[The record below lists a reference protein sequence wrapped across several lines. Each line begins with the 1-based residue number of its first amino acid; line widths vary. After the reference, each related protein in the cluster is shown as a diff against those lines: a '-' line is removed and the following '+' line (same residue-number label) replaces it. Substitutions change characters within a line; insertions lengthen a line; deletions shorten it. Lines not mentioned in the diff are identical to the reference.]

1 MIGVLHCVSYSTE
14 SYGDIVMKTINSV
27 LPTLKLVAFL
37 IVLPHCSMLF
47 GGYSAFAQ
55 SFGNQ
60 DRDRGITMLKI
71 IKEDIS
77 KHYYDPTFRGIDL
90 DARFK
95 LAESKIKLAK
105 SNAEV
110 FGVIAQVLL
119 DFNDSH
125 TSFIPPQ
132 RQSGIEYGWLLKMFG
147 DNCYITEVKPNSDA
161 EGQGLK
167 PGDEVLSIDG
177 IRPTRSNIW
186 IFYYLYYQL
195 APRPIVKMIVQSPGE
210 PSRPLEVKTK
220 VQITKRTIDLTDTID
235 LNKYLREEE
244 DEEMMNA
251 PRFRT
256 FGADLIIWKMSQFNL
271 AKGEVDEQ
279 IDKVK
284 KHQALILDLRGN
296 LGGAEETVLRLIG
309 NLCDHDVTVGE
320 MKRRKESKP
329 LVAKTRGESGFK
341 GKLVVLVDSDSASAS
356 EILARVVQLEK
367 RGVVLGDRTSGKV
380 MRSRVYPHEMGV
392 DTVIV
397 YGTSITDADII
408 MSDGVSLEGAGVTP
422 NLVLLP
428 KAADLRA
435 RRDPVLSG
443 AAALLGVK
451 LDAAEAGKLFPFKWR
466 ALNH

>member
-1 MIGVLHCVSYSTE
+1 
-14 SYGDIVMKTINSV
+14 
-27 LPTLKLVAFL
+27 
-37 IVLPHCSMLF
+37 
-47 GGYSAFAQ
+47 
-55 SFGNQ
+55 
-60 DRDRGITMLKI
+60 MLKI

-95 LAESKIKLAK
+95 LAESKIKLTK

-125 TSFIPPQ
+125 TAFLPPQ

-147 DNCYITEVKPNSDA
+147 DNCYITEVKPHSDA
-161 EGQGLK
+161 EAQGLK
-167 PGDEVLSIDG
+167 PGDQVLSIDG
-177 IRPTRSNIW
+177 IRPSRQDIW

-195 APRPIVKMIVQSPGE
+195 APRPVVTLVAQSPGE
-210 PSRPLEVKTK
+210 PSRQLEVKTK
-220 VQITKRTIDLTDTID
+220 VQTSKRTVDLTDTID
-235 LNKYLREEE
+235 LNKYIREQE
-244 DEEMMNA
+244 DDEMMSA
-251 PRFRT
+251 QRFRT
-256 FGADLIIWKMSQFNL
+256 FGDDLIIWKMPQFNL
-271 AKGEVDEQ
+271 AKYDVDGQ
-279 IDKVK
+279 IDRVK
-284 KHQALILDLRGN
+284 KYRALILDLRGN
-296 LGGAEETVLRLIG
+296 LGGAEETLLRMIG

-320 MKRRKESKP
+320 MKRRKETKP
-329 LVAKTRGESGFK
+329 MIAKTRGEGGFK

-392 DTVIV
+392 DTVIL
-397 YGTSITDADII
+397 YGTNVTDADII

-428 KAADLRA
+428 KATDLQTH
-435 RRDPVLSG
+435 RDPVLSG
-443 AAALLGVK
+443 AASLLGVK
-451 LDAAEAGKLFPFKWR
+451 LDPVEAGKFFPFKWR
-466 ALNH
+466 ALNR